1 MDVPY
6 VRCGACGRGLGP
18 DGLNPTFLGRTFAD
32 MSPGILMDGL
42 HSYFNHAKLWEGRI
56 MLGNRRFGCILQAYP
71 PPPLRLAV
79 V

>member
-32 MSPGILMDGL
+32 MSPRHIDG
-42 HSYFNHAKLWEGRI
+42 W
-56 MLGNRRFGCILQAYP
+56 P
-71 PPPLRLAV
+71 PFVL
-79 V
+79 